1 MIDQNMSLKEDNTN
15 YCSQQKVD
23 AKKNHIPMVKQQML
37 VLTGR
42 IGSYRRLSCGLSYER
57 SNTFTETPKLI
68 YLACFTSFQQP

>member
-42 IGSYRRLSCGLSYER
+42 IGSYRLLWV
-57 SNTFTETPKLI
+57 
-68 YLACFTSFQQP
+68 YLVDYLMEDQILLQKPRNRFI